1 MKKRLILLLTVTGM
15 AWLAVAG
22 CSEKNIDTAQVR
34 AAFPS
39 LNGEAKQDLDEGLAA
54 IDQSN
59 YVAAVKPLQKV
70 EYLVK
75 LDQNQRLLLKDTLA
89 KVQAKAAKQK

>member
-1 MKKRLILLLTVTGM
+1 MKKRLILLLTLTGV
-15 AWLAVAG
+15 AWLAVTG
-22 CSEKNIDTAQVR
+22 CSEKKIDTAQVR
-34 AAFPS
+34 AAFAS
-39 LNGEAKQDLDEGLAA
+39 LNGEAKQDMDEAMAA

-70 EYLVK
+70 EFLVK

-89 KVQAKAAKQK
+89 KVQAKAARQK